1 MSNDRET
8 TMRRHGERFAVLMLI
23 LAVIIAACARRPQL
37 MQAAAPAPTGAAVT
51 EPSKPELPAP
61 VAPPSSPPPAVATAP
76 PAAAPPPP
84 APVLPAPA
92 QFREVPGLKAIYF
105 DFDKSVIRPDMARIL
120 DANID
125 WMKSNPDALI
135 LIEGHCDERG
145 TNEYNLALGD
155 RRAKATM
162 DYLAARGVAGA
173 RLTTISYGEERPV
186 CAGHTAACWD
196 RNRRAHFLT
205 KAR

>member
-1 MSNDRET
+1 
-8 TMRRHGERFAVLMLI
+8 
-23 LAVIIAACARRPQL
+23 
-37 MQAAAPAPTGAAVT
+37 
-51 EPSKPELPAP
+51 
-61 VAPPSSPPPAVATAP
+61 
-76 PAAAPPPP
+76 
-84 APVLPAPA
+84 
-92 QFREVPGLKAIYF
+92 
-105 DFDKSVIRPDMARIL
+105 
-120 DANID
+120 
-125 WMKSNPDALI
+125 MKSNPDALI